1 LQLEAFGAIGPPI
14 ALIRGVNSK
23 LKRILSVDDDPG
35 IGALIQRVFEAT
47 GRYCVAIEQNALNAV
62 ESARLFRPD
71 VLIVDVKM
79 PGKTG
84 VELAK
89 QVRSEP
95 WLRYRPIV
103 LFTALAKP
111 GNHLRLAFGDG
122 PTEFLSKGVPVEEV
136 LSTVD
141 RLLAEAERTASSS

>member
-1 LQLEAFGAIGPPI
+1 M
-14 ALIRGVNSK
+14 
-23 LKRILSVDDDPG
+23 DDDPG
-35 IGALIQRVFEAT
+35 IGVLIQRVFEET
-47 GRYCVAIEQNALNAV
+47 GRYCVAVEHDALKAV

-71 VLIVDVKM
+71 LLIVDINM

-111 GNHLRLAFGDG
+111 GNHLRLALGDG
-122 PTEFLSKGVPVEEV
+122 PTEFLSKGVPIEEV

-141 RLLAEAERTASSS
+141 RLLDETEGTASGS

>member
-1 LQLEAFGAIGPPI
+1 M
-14 ALIRGVNSK
+14 
-23 LKRILSVDDDPG
+23 DDDPG
-35 IGALIQRVFEAT
+35 IGALIQRVFEGT
-47 GRYCVAIEQNALNAV
+47 GRYCVAVEHDALKAV

-71 VLIVDVKM
+71 LLIVDVKM
-79 PGKTG
+79 PGKSG

-89 QVRSEP
+89 QVRGEP

-103 LFTALAKP
+103 LYTALAKP
-111 GNHLRLAFGDG
+111 ENHLRLALGDG

-141 RLLAEAERTASSS
+141 RLLAETESLGSRS